1 MALDVVPHQ
10 ELDNRTLESPCA
22 LKDKTEVDKKAALLG
37 FSHEYPSSNMEDVD
51 YESLPT
57 DKLLPH
63 LVAGGAAGVME
74 HCTMY
79 PVDCVKVLG
88 ANMIACVWYMC
99 FTRLESRDGHIAM
112 L

>member
-10 ELDNRTLESPCA
+10 ELDNTTLEPPRSLQEQA
-22 LKDKTEVDKKAALLG
+22 VVEKQSSLLG
-37 FSHEYPSSNMEDVD
+37 SSHEQPSVNMEEVD

-63 LVAGGAAGVME
+63 LIAGGAAGILE

-79 PVDCVKVLG
+79 PVDCVKVLKALLMIIYFACAVRSYPG
-88 ANMIACVWYMC
+88 ASC
-99 FTRLESRDGHIAM
+99 RLRS
-112 L
+112 